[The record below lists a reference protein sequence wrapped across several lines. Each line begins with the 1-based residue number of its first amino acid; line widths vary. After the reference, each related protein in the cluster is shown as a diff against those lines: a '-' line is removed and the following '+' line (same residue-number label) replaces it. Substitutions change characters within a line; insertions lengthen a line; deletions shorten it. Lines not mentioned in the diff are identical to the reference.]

1 MTAAEPL
8 PAGIQAPD
16 FASQDQDGRPT
27 SLKSLRGKPVVLYF
41 YPEDDTPGCTV
52 EACGFRD
59 NLGALQ
65 GHGAE
70 ILGVSTDDVESHRRF
85 AEKFHLNFRLVAD
98 PKKEISRAYGVL
110 GPDGYAR
117 RVTYLIDG
125 HGIIRQVFPRVRPQ
139 EHPVEILKALAGLEG
154 GEPRKVL

>member
-16 FASQDQDGRPT
+16 FASQDQYGRPT

-65 GHGAE
+65 GQGAE

-117 RVTYLIDG
+117 RVTYLIDRQ
-125 HGIIRQVFPRVRPQ
+125 GIIRQVFPRVRPQ
-139 EHPVEILKALAGLEG
+139 EHPAEILKALAGPEG
-154 GEPRKVL
+154 GAPRKAL